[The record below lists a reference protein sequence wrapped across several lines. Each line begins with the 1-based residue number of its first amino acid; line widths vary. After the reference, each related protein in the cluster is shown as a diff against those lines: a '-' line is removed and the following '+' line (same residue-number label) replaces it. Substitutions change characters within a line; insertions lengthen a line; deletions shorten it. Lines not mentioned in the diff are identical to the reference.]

1 MLAAGLDELELS
13 SELIIGV
20 PRSVSTSISG
30 YSSISSGGYVVAGV
44 VWGEMGSATVSLS
57 TLSACAF
64 SRSTF

>member
-1 MLAAGLDELELS
+1 
-13 SELIIGV
+13 
-20 PRSVSTSISG
+20 
-30 YSSISSGGYVVAGV
+30 VVVGV

>member
-20 PRSVSTSISG
+20 PRSVPTSISG
-30 YSSISSGGYVVAGV
+30 YSSISSGGYVVVG
-44 VWGEMGSATVSLS
+44 LS

-64 SRSTF
+64 SRSIF